1 MANRV
6 SLKTLYN
13 LNKTSNEPFLGTT
26 ETLETLSF
34 MAEYLTYFAKID
46 RHFVRNH
53 KSWYPTYNLQDEET
67 EADVLEAWK
76 DNIDD
81 FLITNKETYTR
92 MWNLFI
98 TEYKPL
104 ENYDRHEHI
113 VDQHSGIDQNTD
125 DIASRINTSNYG
137 KISETNT
144 YGEVNNK
151 DNIGS
156 QNADITNKKAG
167 FNSADFVDT
176 DAQHKVNGAREDIHH
191 EDQKIDKN
199 EVDARTDKNTTDA
212 YTDIHET
219 NYGHKIEHTNETHG
233 NIGVTTSQQM
243 AQSEVDFWSAYNFYK
258 VILNDII
265 RNLCNLFDDAPD
277 AFSFDYDDSIKLDP
291 VVSGDKP
298 TPVEKYY
305 KLTVIDK
312 YLSNNKLVT
321 YDTVERSVE
330 ELKEGS
336 TYSVNSLTI
345 DGYSTDTETL
355 TGTITED
362 TTVTFTYIAN
372 ADFTKVT
379 VNVYDKYGDYLSL
392 RESKDYDIGSQYTYA
407 SYFYPVGF
415 ERAVD
420 TVEGIVYKNQDVY
433 IPYKAIEKHNYTVDS
448 LIKKLGIANS
458 LFEIVNNAV
467 DLLGPK
473 GDFGGGAPSCQ
484 VPITGFINFLLQYYN
499 SGLVD
504 TVYITDNCRPSDRSG
519 DSTGANDDSY
529 GKMYSIIIPMIENS
543 TFESKYSY
551 VVANGDTV
559 YNIDVTAT
567 KPNTDTYTFSPL
579 GINPFDGADHG
590 SDVQYYYPKNNG
602 WNPNMYY
609 ICYNIIER
617 TLNGVKYVSNTVY
630 RYNDVLVSKNSK
642 GNREGSDICEHDEST
657 GMIISS
663 DIIRL

>member
-6 SLKTLYN
+6 SLKRLYN

-176 DAQHKVNGAREDIHH
+176 DAQHNVNGAREDIHH

-277 AFSFDYDDSIKLDP
+277 AFSFDYGDSIKLDP

-372 ADFTKVT
+372 ADLTKVT
-379 VNVYDKYGDYLSL
+379 VNVYDKYGDFLSL
-392 RESKDYDIGSQYTYA
+392 RESKEYNIGDQYNYA
-407 SYFYPVGF
+407 SYLYPVGF
-415 ERAVD
+415 DKVTD
-420 TVEGIVYKNQDVY
+420 VIEGIAYLNNQSVY
-433 IPYKAIEKHNYTVDS
+433 IPYTARTKNNYTLNTLLNALGVD
-448 LIKKLGIANS
+448 KT
-458 LFEIVNNAV
+458 LFELV
-467 DLLGPK
+467 DNGNTVFNGGNK
-473 GDFGGGAPSCQ
+473 GTAS
-484 VPITGFINFLLQYYN
+484 ITGFVNNLLTFYN
-499 SGLVD
+499 TGVVD
-504 TVYITDNCRPSDRSG
+504 TVYITDNCRPFQKSSDE
-519 DSTGANDDSY
+519 Y
-529 GKMYSIIIPMIENS
+529 GKMLTFIIPMVDNKVSEK
-543 TFESKYSY
+543 TESY
-551 VVANGDTV
+551 VVTDGNKTYSISCKINVPDNKIYSPLSNNPMISVWSGARV
-559 YNIDVTAT
+559 SS
-567 KPNTDTYTFSPL
+567 KPLDTY
-579 GINPFDGADHG
+579 
-590 SDVQYYYPKNNG
+590 G
-602 WNPNMYY
+602 WNKNVYY
-609 ICYNIIER
+609 SLYSVIIREHDNLEYA
-617 TLNGVKYVSNTVY
+617 TSTTQ
-630 RYNDVLVSKNSK
+630 NDYAAWVRNYTTK
-642 GNREGSDICEHDEST
+642 GNNESDAICEHNGSEPNGT
-657 GMIISS
+657 IIASEV
-663 DIIRL
+663 IRL